1 MGYKISIDGPS
12 GAGKG
17 CVAKSVSERLNILNI
32 DTGAMYRALA
42 LYCIESNVDVGNA
55 DEVIGILD
63 NVDIYLENE
72 NSVVKVFL
80 NNIDISSK
88 IRTEQIGFA
97 ASKVASIIRVRE
109 YMREKQR
116 KIAGSQNVIAEGR
129 DIGSVVF
136 PDAEL
141 KIYLTADVK
150 TRADRRYKDLVAKN
164 KDITFEQVLEDIKK
178 RDESDKTRTISPL
191 VKTDDMIEID
201 NTNMSK
207 EAVVEKVLEL
217 VRQKGLV

>member
-17 CVAKSVSERLNILNI
+17 CVAKSVSEKLNILNI

-42 LYCIESNVDVGNA
+42 LYCIENNVNIENETDVINVLK
-55 DEVIGILD
+55 D
-63 NVDIYLENE
+63 VDIYLENE
-72 NSVVKVFL
+72 NATVKVFL
-80 NNIDISSK
+80 NGKDISNS
-88 IRTEQIGFA
+88 IRTEEIGFV
-97 ASKVASIIRVRE
+97 ASKVAAIIPVRE
-109 YMREKQR
+109 YMRENQR
-116 KIAGSQNVIAEGR
+116 KLAGTQNVVAEGR

-136 PDAEL
+136 PNAEL

-150 TRADRRYKDLVAKN
+150 TRAERRYKDLLVKN

-178 RDESDKTRTISPL
+178 RDESDRTRPISPL
-191 VKTDDMIEID
+191 VKTEDMIEID

-207 EAVVEKVLEL
+207 EAVVERVLEL
-217 VRQKGLV
+217 VKQKGLV